1 MKLSDIAL
9 GVIVATTWGLGLT
22 LAKAALAEFPPILL
36 TAFRF
41 SVTALALVWFVKP
54 PVGQMRRV
62 FLISFVIST
71 LQYSLTFTGLAGV
84 DASTAAI
91 VIQLEVPFATL
102 LAALFLG
109 DRIGIWRI
117 AGMILAFGGVA
128 LIAGQPQMQDE
139 LLPLFLV
146 LAGAFVWAVGN
157 VLVKTLG
164 GSVAGFRLIA
174 WLAVF
179 SAPQL
184 FVASLL
190 LEDGQAAAIA
200 GATAL
205 GWGVVLYLGLV
216 MTAFGYGL
224 WFHLLN
230 RHPVS
235 HVMPFLLLLPVT
247 SMVSAVLLLGEI
259 LSAVTVTGAA
269 FVLLGV
275 GTIMCRQARKAGSA
289 SVAAPQAV
297 PPD

>member
-1 MKLSDIAL
+1 MKPFDIVL
-9 GVIVATTWGLGLT
+9 GVIVAVTWGLGLT
-22 LAKAALAEFPPILL
+22 LAKAALGEFPPILL

-54 PVGQMRRV
+54 PLGQMRRILV
-62 FLISFVIST
+62 ISFVIST
-71 LQYSLTFTGLAGV
+71 VQYSLTFTGLAGV

-91 VIQLEVPFATL
+91 VIQLEVPFAAL
-102 LAALFLG
+102 LAAVFLG
-109 DRIGIWRI
+109 DRIGLWRI
-117 AGMILAFGGVA
+117 GGMLLAFAGVA

-139 LLPLFLV
+139 LLPLLLV

-157 VLVKTLG
+157 ILVKTLDG
-164 GSVAGFRLIA
+164 AVDGFRLIA

-184 FVASLL
+184 FIASFL

-200 GATAL
+200 GAGWLT
-205 GWGVVLYLGLV
+205 WGVILYLGLV

-247 SMVSAVLLLGEI
+247 AMISAVLLLDEI
-259 LSAVTVTGAA
+259 VTLVTVAGAA
-269 FVLLGV
+269 LVLTGV
-275 GTIMCRQARKAGSA
+275 GTIMYRQARRAGVPA
-289 SVAAPQAV
+289 PAAPEGV

>member
-1 MKLSDIAL
+1 
-9 GVIVATTWGLGLT
+9 
-22 LAKAALAEFPPILL
+22 
-36 TAFRF
+36 
-41 SVTALALVWFVKP
+41 
-54 PVGQMRRV
+54 
-62 FLISFVIST
+62 
-71 LQYSLTFTGLAGV
+71 
-84 DASTAAI
+84 
-91 VIQLEVPFATL
+91 
-102 LAALFLG
+102 
-109 DRIGIWRI
+109 
-117 AGMILAFGGVA
+117 MILAFGGVA

-157 VLVKTLG
+157 ILVKTLD

-269 FVLLGV
+269 LVLLGV
-275 GTIMCRQARKAGSA
+275 GTIMYRQARKAGSA
-289 SVAAPQAV
+289 SAAAPQAV

>member
-1 MKLSDIAL
+1 MKAFDILL
-9 GVIVATTWGLGLT
+9 GVTVAVTWGLGLT
-22 LAKAALAEFPPILL
+22 LAKAALGEFPPILL

-54 PVGQMRRV
+54 PFGQMRRIL
-62 FLISFVIST
+62 LISFVIST
-71 LQYSLTFTGLAGV
+71 VQYSLTFTGLAGV

-109 DRIGIWRI
+109 DRIGVWRI
-117 AGMILAFGGVA
+117 AGMVLAFGGVA

-157 VLVKTLG
+157 ILVKTLG

-174 WLAVF
+174 WLAAF

-190 LEDGQAAAIA
+190 LEDGQAEAIA
-200 GATAL
+200 GASWL
-205 GWGVVLYLGLV
+205 GWGVILYLGLV

-247 SMVSAVLLLGEI
+247 SMVSAVLLLGEV
-259 LSAVTVTGAA
+259 LTAVTVAGAA
-269 FVLLGV
+269 FVLIGV
-275 GTIMCRQARKAGSA
+275 GTIMYRQARSA
-289 SVAAPQAV
+289 RVTAPAAPQAV

>member
-1 MKLSDIAL
+1 MRPFDILL
-9 GVIVATTWGLGLT
+9 GVTVAVTWGLGLT

-41 SVTALALVWFVKP
+41 SVTALVLVWFVKP
-54 PVGQMRRV
+54 PFGQMRRIL
-62 FLISFVIST
+62 LISFVIST

-117 AGMILAFGGVA
+117 AGMLVAFGGVA

-139 LLPLFLV
+139 LAPLFLV
-146 LAGAFVWAVGN
+146 VAGAFVWAVGN
-157 VLVKTLG
+157 ILVKTLD

-190 LEDGQAAAIA
+190 LEDGHAAAIA
-200 GATAL
+200 GASWL
-205 GWGVVLYLGLV
+205 GWGVILYLGLV

-247 SMVSAVLLLGEI
+247 SMVSAVLLLDE
-259 LSAVTVTGAA
+259 LLTVVTVTGAA
-269 FVLLGV
+269 LVLAGV
-275 GTIMCRQARKAGSA
+275 GTIMYRQARRPAA
-289 SVAAPQAV
+289 PAPAAPQAV

>member
-1 MKLSDIAL
+1 MKPFDIIL
-9 GVIVATTWGLGLT
+9 GVVVAVTWGLGLT
-22 LAKAALAEFPPILL
+22 LAKAALGEFPPILL

-54 PVGQMRRV
+54 PLGHMRRIL
-62 FLISFVIST
+62 LISFVIST
-71 LQYSLTFTGLAGV
+71 VQYSLTFTGLAGV

-91 VIQLEVPFATL
+91 VIQLEVPFAAL
-102 LAALFLG
+102 LAAVFLG
-109 DRIGIWRI
+109 DRIGLWRVG
-117 AGMILAFGGVA
+117 GMVLAFGGVA
-128 LIAGQPQMQDE
+128 LIAGQPQMQDD

-157 VLVKTLG
+157 ILVKTLD
-164 GSVAGFRLIA
+164 GSVGGFRLIA

-184 FVASLL
+184 FAASFL
-190 LEDGQAAAIA
+190 LEDGHAAAIA
-200 GATAL
+200 GASWL
-205 GWGVVLYLGLV
+205 GWGVILYLGLV

-247 SMVSAVLLLGEI
+247 AMISAVLLLDEI
-259 LSAVTVTGAA
+259 VTMVTVTGAA
-269 FVLLGV
+269 LVLSGV
-275 GTIMCRQARKAGSA
+275 GTIMYRQARRPVAT
-289 SVAAPQAV
+289 VPAAPEGV